1 MTKLPHN
8 HSRENLLKR
17 FAFHR
22 LKETKINRG
31 YTMSQALTTKD
42 EGRKIK
48 KREAK
53 GRMKNLLMF
62 LPNMF
67 TMLGRLIK
75 DSRVPLAE
83 KTLFAAA
90 IVYVI
95 MPLDFIPDVI
105 PFIGQVDDVYLVA
118 LVLLRLINRTEESVV
133 RQHWKGGGD
142 IVSLVNAA
150 ARLAPVLLPKKVSR
164 VLSSKVELAPN
175 INSITNV
182 TKNRKPVLVERASGD
197 KDERVKIASPS

>member
-1 MTKLPHN
+1 
-8 HSRENLLKR
+8 
-17 FAFHR
+17 
-22 LKETKINRG
+22 
-31 YTMSQALTTKD
+31 MSQEQLIKK
-42 EGRKIK
+42 EGQKLK

-67 TMLGRLIK
+67 TLLGRLIR
-75 DSRVPLAE
+75 DSRVPIAE

-105 PFIGQVDDVYLVA
+105 PFVGQIDDVYLVA
-118 LVLLRLINRTEESVV
+118 LTLLRLINRTDETVV
-133 RQHWKGGGD
+133 REHWKGGGD
-142 IVSLVNAA
+142 IVGLANSVAK
-150 ARLAPVLLPKKVSR
+150 LAPILMPKKVSR

-175 INSITNV
+175 VDSITDI
-182 TKNRKPVLVERASGD
+182 TKNKKPVLIESEDDDAA
-197 KDERVKIASPS
+197 VKIASLS

>member
-1 MTKLPHN
+1 MSQKQMTKN
-8 HSRENLLKR
+8 
-17 FAFHR
+17 
-22 LKETKINRG
+22 
-31 YTMSQALTTKD
+31 
-42 EGRKIK
+42 EGRKLK

-53 GRMKNLLMF
+53 GRMKNVLMF

-67 TMLGRLIK
+67 TLLGRLIK
-75 DSRVPLAE
+75 DSRVPVAE

-118 LVLLRLINRTEESVV
+118 LTLVRLINRTDESVI

-142 IVSLVNAA
+142 IVSLANSAA
-150 ARLAPVLLPKKVSR
+150 SLAPMLLPKRVSR

-175 INSITNV
+175 INSITDV
-182 TKNRKPVLVERASGD
+182 TKNRKPVLVETASGD
-197 KDERVKIASPS
+197 ENERVKIAECFGNVKTRLLRPSRLPRQIAARRARADAS